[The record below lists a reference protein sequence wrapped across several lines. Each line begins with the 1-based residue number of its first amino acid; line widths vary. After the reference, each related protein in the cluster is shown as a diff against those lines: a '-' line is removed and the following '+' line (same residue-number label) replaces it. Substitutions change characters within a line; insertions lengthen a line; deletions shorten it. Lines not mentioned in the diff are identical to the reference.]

1 MSSSRKRSG
10 RRRGGQKPKPTDLWR
25 PVPQLPD
32 PTPIRPVSDPTALIR
47 SLGDPPLPGQAAAAH
62 DYLSAGLES
71 PAVLSSCLADK
82 GALLVERNPAAT
94 TSPTTR
100 TRE

>member
-47 SLGDPPLPGQAAAAH
+47 SPCHPPLPAHAAVALPSLRAA
-62 DYLSAGLES
+62 LEPSEVLRSAEPPLGKHCVRRCHTLWS
-71 PAVLSSCLADK
+71 PYH
-82 GALLVERNPAAT
+82 
-94 TSPTTR
+94 
-100 TRE
+100 